1 MGRSA
6 GRRRAQLES
15 FRNGAPVTTVAAV
28 TPTAPVQKGKPAPR
42 TEPSQDDEGR
52 SLLQSRL
59 ATVLVVL
66 GGISLFYSLSAI
78 TVAFIGGKET
88 APLRVAFATLGAGV
102 IIGALALRYRSGKR
116 SLTELRWVDGATT
129 AFACWISAANLT
141 QVRPA
146 SEASVS
152 LLLSVT
158 WVLVARTVLLPSS
171 GRRTLAICLLA
182 LVPSGAVASWLRVQD
197 LGHAPDVSDW
207 VSAAYVSYRGIAIT
221 ALLATLASSVIYGLR
236 RRVSAIARVGQYML
250 HEKLGQGGMGVVYRA
265 THALLRRATAVK
277 LLLPSR
283 ISAAS
288 IARFEREVTLTAQLT
303 HPNTVAIFDYGRTP
317 EGVFYYAMEYLE
329 GGDLEKAVSFEAAL
343 PAGRVIWILSQ
354 VCGALAEAHELGL
367 VHRDI
372 KPSNVILCERG
383 REGDVAKLLDFG
395 LVKDLNDAD
404 GGMTH
409 DETITGTP
417 LYMSPESLRSPDEV
431 GPRSD
436 LYSLG
441 AVAYFLLTGSP
452 PFTGNTIVEIC
463 AAHLYSAPEPLSQRR
478 DGIPADLEAV
488 VLRCLDKD
496 ASARFQTALELRA
509 ALSRCVD
516 AASWD
521 GQRAADWWSHH
532 RVAFQA
538 HCAARRDK
546 QIAATQIGDAATEP
560 SSALQIDLDRRMRLP
575 SKGPGMLSGR

>member
-1 MGRSA
+1 MTPLA
-6 GRRRAQLES
+6 AAQ
-15 FRNGAPVTTVAAV
+15 P
-28 TPTAPVQKGKPAPR
+28 TPK

-59 ATVLVVL
+59 ATVLMTL
-66 GGISLFYSLSAI
+66 GGISLFYSLSALA
-78 TVAFIGGKET
+78 VALFGGKET

-102 IIGALALRYRSGKR
+102 IIGALALRYRTGKR
-116 SLTELRWVDGATT
+116 SLTELRWADGATT

-171 GRRTLAICLLA
+171 GRRTFAICLLA
-182 LVPSGAVASWLRVQD
+182 LLPAGAVSSWLRVQE
-197 LGHAPDVSDW
+197 LGHVPAASDW
-207 VSAAYVSYRGIAIT
+207 LSAAYVSYRGMAIT

-288 IARFEREVTLTAQLT
+288 SARFEREVTLTAQLT

-329 GGDLEKAVSFEAAL
+329 GGDLEKAVSFQGAL
-343 PAGRVIWILSQ
+343 PAERVIWILNQ

-395 LVKDLNDAD
+395 LVKDLNAAD

-417 LYMSPESLRSPDEV
+417 LYMSPESLRSPDDV

-441 AVAYFLLTGSP
+441 AVAYFLVTGAP
-452 PFTGNTIVEIC
+452 PFSGNTIVEIC
-463 AAHLYSAPEPLSQRR
+463 AAHLYSVPEPPSQRR
-478 DGIPADLEAV
+478 DGVPADLEAV
-488 VLRCLDKD
+488 ILRCLDKD
-496 ASARFQTALELRA
+496 ASTRFQSALELRV
-509 ALSRCVD
+509 ALLACAD
-516 AASWD
+516 ATRWD
-521 GQRAADWWSHH
+521 GQRAAEWWSQH
-532 RVAFQA
+532 RAEFRA
-538 HCAARRDK
+538 HCVARRQK
-546 QIAATQIGDAATEP
+546 QLAATHIGDAATEP
-560 SSALQIDLDRRMRLP
+560 SSALQIDLDRRLR
-575 SKGPGMLSGR
+575 SKAPQLGGR